1 MTWDQVKGA
10 WKELRGAMRERWGKL
25 TDSDLDTIA
34 GQREQLVGAI
44 QRQYGVTRA
53 QVEEQVAAFEKL
65 VAKKFESGTARKG
78 TGIKRASG
86 RPVAKSSLR

>member
-10 WKELRGAMRERWGKL
+10 WKELRGTVRERWGKL

-34 GQREQLVGAI
+34 GQRDQLLGAI

-65 VAKKFESGTARKG
+65 VAVKFASSAEKKSPRGAR
-78 TGIKRASG
+78 R
-86 RPVAKSSLR
+86 KSSAETQAG

>member
-10 WKELRGAMRERWGKL
+10 WKELRGTVRERWGKL

-53 QVEEQVAAFEKL
+53 QVEEQVTAFEKL
-65 VAKKFESGTARKG
+65 VATKLSTTTENKK
-78 TGIKRASG
+78 SG
-86 RPVAKSSLR
+86 RTREKSPAESRRS